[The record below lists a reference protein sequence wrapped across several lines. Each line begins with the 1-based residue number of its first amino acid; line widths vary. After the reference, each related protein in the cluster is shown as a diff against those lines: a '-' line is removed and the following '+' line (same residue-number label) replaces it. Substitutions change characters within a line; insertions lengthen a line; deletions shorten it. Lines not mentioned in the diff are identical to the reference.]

1 MGETSALACLIGA
14 VILIG
19 TGIGSWR
26 TMAGVALGTI
36 AMATTFNLIASP
48 AHPLF
53 AIPFWWHM
61 VVGGWAFGTVFM
73 ATDPVTSPFADTGKW
88 VYGFMIGAL
97 IVFIR
102 VLNPA
107 YPESTMLVILFM
119 NVVAPTI
126 DWALVKAN
134 ITRRTKRRARR

>member
-1 MGETSALACLIGA
+1 
-14 VILIG
+14 
-19 TGIGSWR
+19 
-26 TMAGVALGTI
+26 
-36 AMATTFNLIASP
+36 
-48 AHPLF
+48 
-53 AIPFWWHM
+53 
-61 VVGGWAFGTVFM
+61 
-73 ATDPVTSPFADTGKW
+73 VTSPFAETGKW

>member
-1 MGETSALACLIGA
+1 
-14 VILIG
+14 
-19 TGIGSWR
+19 
-26 TMAGVALGTI
+26 
-36 AMATTFNLIASP
+36 MATAFNLIGSATN
-48 AHPLF
+48 PLF
-53 AIPFWWHM
+53 AVPFWWHM
-61 VVGGWAFGTVFM
+61 VAGGWAFGTVFM
-73 ATDPVTSPFADTGKW
+73 ATDPVTSPFAETGKW
-88 VYGFMIGAL
+88 IYGFLIGVL

-134 ITRRTKRRARR
+134 ISRRTKRRAGR